1 MSLDR
6 IDKKGKPYKDRC
18 YVIGLDQRLRLLLA
32 VEESQKWLVVS
43 ENDLKKFHKEHMQIM
58 KVFNIL
64 PTNRLDL

>member
-43 ENDLKKFHKEHMQIM
+43 ENDLKKFHKEHM
-58 KVFNIL
+58 
-64 PTNRLDL
+64 